1 MATRFIGVD
10 DSGAITG
17 TAAKPA
23 IEAVATAV
31 AKPLVAAA
39 EARLT
44 PKPILKT
51 ATLTAAKGD
60 GAADG
65 PTGQMIR
72 MVVTLTPK
80 VTRWRLRIRNSG
92 ATAQGSGTLNSVGIY
107 HAPTSPNNPAFY
119 ASTPA
124 RAVPEFTVSGTT
136 EYVSPWVD
144 ATSFKLG
151 SGDSYSI
158 AFNFKGAT
166 STVMGST
173 TIPTYTN
180 VETVSAQNQS
190 AVPTL
195 STRVPLAITLEY
207 EAEYAQGAV
216 AQGGIV
222 QLSKAE
228 YLAAKQAGTLESGIF
243 YAVTEGV

>member
-1 MATRFIGVD
+1 MVRFIAVD
-10 DSGAITG
+10 DNGKITG
-17 TAAKPA
+17 TVAKPA
-23 IEAVATAV
+23 IEAVA
-31 AKPLVAAA
+31 KPLVDAA

-51 ATLTAAKGD
+51 ATTQAAKGD

-65 PTGQMIR
+65 PTGQMLR
-72 MVVTLTPK
+72 MVVTLAPK

-92 ATAQGSGTLNSVGIY
+92 AVAQGSGALSSVGIY
-107 HAPTSPNNPAFY
+107 HGPTSPTNPALY
-119 ASTPA
+119 ASAPS
-124 RAVPEFTVSGTT
+124 RAVSDFTVSGTT

-144 ATSFKLG
+144 AADFKLG
-151 SGDSYSI
+151 SGVSYSI

-166 STVMGST
+166 STVMGAT
-173 TIPTYTN
+173 TIPVYTAA
-180 VETVSAQNQS
+180 ETVSAQSQS
-190 AVPTL
+190 AIPTL
-195 STRVPLAITLEY
+195 ATRVPLAITIEY

-222 QLSKAE
+222 QLTKAE
-228 YLAAKQAGTLESGIF
+228 YLAAKQAGTLESGVF